1 MDNINVIYMHID
13 LGFIVDIIKTIKIE
27 FYGRDKVVN
36 HFHFNSILTL
46 KENFSKST
54 LKLQEK
60 FRKKKIG
67 NDMAADVA

>member
-36 HFHFNSILTL
+36 HFPFNSILTL

-54 LKLQEK
+54 LKL
-60 FRKKKIG
+60 
-67 NDMAADVA
+67 